1 MRWRGGRQS
10 GNIEDRRGMG
20 GRRSGMGGFPRGA
33 FPGRIVFPGGGRG
46 RGGGIGIVGLLV
58 FLVLAFVFGIDPRM
72 LLDGGTVQTPVE
84 EPTSSSGAGDEE
96 LRDFVAV
103 VLADTEDTWHALFRE
118 MGGAYQEPKLILF
131 SGATQS
137 GCGFAGAAVGPFYCG
152 RDRRVYLDLGFFAEL
167 SNRFGAPGDF
177 ARAYVIAHEV
187 GHHVQNLMG
196 ILDQVNSARAR
207 LGEAE
212 ANALS
217 VRLELQAD
225 CFAGLW
231 AHHAQQE
238 RQILEPGDI
247 EEALGAASAVG
258 DDRLQQQ
265 ARGHVAP
272 DSFTHG
278 TAAQRASWF
287 RRGFES
293 GALAACDTFAAE
305 RV

>member
-1 MRWRGGRQS
+1 MGGLRGG
-10 GNIEDRRGMG
+10 M
-20 GRRSGMGGFPRGA
+20 GFPRGA
-33 FPGRIVFPGGGRG
+33 FPGRVVFPGGGRR

-58 FLVLAFVFGIDPRM
+58 FLVLAFVFGVDPRM
-72 LLDGGTVQTPVE
+72 LLQDGSVQAPVE
-84 EPTSSSGAGDEE
+84 ERAVTSSTGDED

-103 VLADTEDTWHALFRE
+103 VLADTEDTWHALFRA
-118 MGGAYQEPKLILF
+118 MGSAYQEPKLVLF

-152 RDRRVYLDLGFFAEL
+152 LDRRVYLDLGFFEEL
-167 SNRFGAPGDF
+167 SSRFGAPGDF

-196 ILDQVNSARAR
+196 ILDQVNTARSR
-207 LGEAE
+207 LREAE

-231 AHHAQQE
+231 AHHAERQ
-238 RQILEPGDI
+238 RQILEAGDI

-265 ARGHVAP
+265 AQGRVAP

-278 TAAQRASWF
+278 SAAQRVNWF

-293 GALAACDTFAAE
+293 GEVAACDSFAAE